1 MIDSEDINRRIDCCK
16 PFIKNWGA
24 MEGIDFDFQDVR
36 VDGLLVDKHPDE
48 RDEKWEISLLTTI
61 PTHLG
66 DTGKDEYTVRWRFRD
81 LWGNLAFFTLE
92 GYQFTGAL
100 CLRYI
105 DYDDFAI
112 IGFAIVKDGEVPI
125 FKFDQPDEI
134 SIVSVE
140 KTRHLTLVELYPE
153 DYEPDLFNNEL

>member
-1 MIDSEDINRRIDCCK
+1 MIEIGDINRCIDQCK
-16 PFIKNWGA
+16 PFIKNWAA

-36 VDGLLVDKHPDE
+36 IDGLLVDKHPDE

-61 PTHLG
+61 PTQTDDKG
-66 DTGKDEYTVRWRFRD
+66 RDEYAVRWRFRD
-81 LWGNLAFFTLE
+81 LWGNLAFFSLE

-100 CLRYI
+100 RLRYI

-112 IGFAIVKDGEVPI
+112 IGFAIMKGGDVPI

-140 KTRHLTLVELYPE
+140 KTRHLFLPELYSE
-153 DYEPDLFNNEL
+153 DYEPDLFNNER